1 MKSLQYLLATVCLQ
15 TLCTACVDEEQF
27 DNTPQGNMEA
37 LWKIVDEHYCFLDY
51 KQQTYGLDWQQVHEK
66 YKVRVKG
73 SLTQKQLFEVLC
85 NMLSELRDGHV
96 NLTAAHDLGRYWAWY
111 ENYPANLSDTLLRRY
126 MGADYLIAAG
136 LKYKILDDNIGYIRY
151 ESFNDAIGE
160 GNLDEALM
168 HMILCRGL
176 IIDIRGNGGGML
188 TNAERLAAR
197 FCQEKTL
204 VGYYQHKTGTGHSD
218 FSGLEARYLE
228 PSANI
233 RWNKQAVVLTNRRV
247 YSAANEFA
255 VYMKT
260 LPNVKLVGDHTG
272 GGAGMPVTSSL
283 PNGWSVRFSAVPM
296 YDAQRQPAEF
306 GIDPDYNIQ
315 QTDEDF
321 AKGEDTLIEFA
332 RRLLVK

>member
-1 MKSLQYLLATVCLQ
+1 MKSLQHLLATVCLL

-272 GGAGMPVTSSL
+272 GGAGMPFSSSL

>member
-1 MKSLQYLLATVCLQ
+1 MKSLQYLLATVCLL

-272 GGAGMPVTSSL
+272 GGAGMPFSSSL

>member
-1 MKSLQYLLATVCLQ
+1 MKSLQYLLATVCLL

-260 LPNVKLVGDHTG
+260 LPNVKLVVDHTG
-272 GGAGMPVTSSL
+272 GGA
-283 PNGWSVRFSAVPM
+283 
-296 YDAQRQPAEF
+296 
-306 GIDPDYNIQ
+306 
-315 QTDEDF
+315 
-321 AKGEDTLIEFA
+321 
-332 RRLLVK
+332 